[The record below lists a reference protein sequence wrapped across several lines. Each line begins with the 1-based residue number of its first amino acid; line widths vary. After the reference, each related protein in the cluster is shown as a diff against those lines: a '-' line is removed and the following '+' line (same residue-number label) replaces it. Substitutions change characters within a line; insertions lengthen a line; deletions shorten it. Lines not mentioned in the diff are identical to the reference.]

1 MLHPTDRSE
10 ASERASHHAL
20 AIALRQRAHFT
31 LLHLVV
37 VVLGVG
43 VPTPVASQSE
53 VGTAASTL
61 GGAALGGFSGATLGL
76 LGSLEAC
83 NRTLLGAKCAAG
95 ATAVGGAFGMVAG
108 GVLGD
113 RSAEAVGQ
121 RLEGAAFGAAIGL
134 VVGVGMR
141 SVVRQYQWA
150 DAAAFGVVGA
160 AIGAVPRGTFTGAG
174 IGLVAGALTGF
185 ARGRPILPDAAM
197 LMLVGG
203 AVGGL
208 VDWADGAADARRHG
222 PVLTSSFAIAVR

>member
-1 MLHPTDRSE
+1 MGRTVLV
-10 ASERASHHAL
+10 A
-20 AIALRQRAHFT
+20 
-31 LLHLVV
+31 VV
-37 VVLGVG
+37 VGVV
-43 VPTPVASQSE
+43 VPTSVASQSDP
-53 VGTAASTL
+53 GTTASTL

-83 NRTLLGAKCAAG
+83 NRTLLGGRCAAG
-95 ATAVGGAFGMVAG
+95 ATAVGGAFGLVAG

-113 RSAEAVGQ
+113 RSDEAVGR
-121 RLEGAAFGAAIGL
+121 RLESTAFGAAIGL
-134 VVGVGMR
+134 AVGVGMR

-160 AIGAVPRGTFTGAG
+160 AIGGAPRGIFTGAG
-174 IGLVAGALTGF
+174 AGLVVGALTGF
-185 ARGRPILPDAAM
+185 VRRRPILPDAVM

-208 VDWADGAADARRHG
+208 VDWADGAVDARQHG